1 MSKFV
6 SFLKLIRLQNLFI
19 LFLAQVILYYFIY
32 ENFGD
37 IKLYLLLIITFLITA
52 AGYIINDIF
61 DIKADK
67 INKEEVIIGI
77 QIPARQA
84 IFWYYFFNSISLLLA
99 LVLLYISK
107 NILLFLILLLG
118 IFVLRWYSK
127 TYKHKFLI
135 GNLMVSVLTS
145 LSIFNIY
152 LISPSSIHDL
162 VLIINKTFSDF
173 SIASIDWVGP
183 PLFIILIYCYF
194 AFFLTFCREI
204 VKDLEDKE
212 GDKIMNSS
220 NITFKISKKKIK
232 GILIIL
238 LLFVLIPFVYALKVD
253 IEYFLRY
260 NFLNQSTFISSLII
274 NLLVCFTIY
283 NILKS
288 TVKKDY
294 TFISRMLKIIMFVG
308 ILTVPF
314 YI

>member
-1 MSKFV
+1 MMSKFV
-6 SFLKLIRLQNLFI
+6 SFLKLIRVQNLFI
-19 LFLAQVILYYFIY
+19 LFLTQVILYYFTY

-37 IKLYLLLIITFLITA
+37 IKLYILLIITFLITA

-61 DIKADK
+61 DIEADK

-77 QIPARQA
+77 QIPSRKA
-84 IFWYYFFNSISLLLA
+84 IFWYYLFNSIALLLS

-152 LISPSSIHDL
+152 LIFPSTSHEL
-162 VLIINKTFSDF
+162 V
-173 SIASIDWVGP
+173 P

-238 LLFVLIPFVYALKVD
+238 LLFVLIPFFYALKVD
-253 IEYFLRY
+253 VEYFLRY
-260 NFLNQSTFISSLII
+260 NSWSLSTFISSLII
-274 NLLVCFTIY
+274 NLLVCFTMY

-294 TFISRMLKIIMFVG
+294 TFISRMLKIIMIIG

>member
-1 MSKFV
+1 MMSKFV
-6 SFLKLIRLQNLFI
+6 SFLKLIRVQNLFI
-19 LFLAQVILYYFIY
+19 LLLAQVILYYFTY

-61 DIKADK
+61 DIEADK

-77 QIPARQA
+77 QIPSRQA
-84 IFWYYFFNSISLLLA
+84 IFWYYFFNSIALLLS

-152 LISPSSIHDL
+152 LIFPSTSHEL
-162 VLIINKTFSDF
+162 V
-173 SIASIDWVGP
+173 P

-220 NITFKISKKKIK
+220 NITFKISNKKIK

-253 IEYFLRY
+253 VEYFLRY
-260 NFLNQSTFISSLII
+260 NSLSLSTFISSLII
-274 NLLVCFTIY
+274 NLLVCFTMY
-283 NILKS
+283 NIIKS

-294 TFISRMLKIIMFVG
+294 TFISRMLKIIMLVG

>member
-1 MSKFV
+1 MSKFA
-6 SFLKLIRLQNLFI
+6 SFLKLIRVQNLFI
-19 LFLAQVILYYFIY
+19 LFLAQVILYYFTY

-61 DIKADK
+61 DIESDK
-67 INKEEVIIGI
+67 INKEEVIIGV

-84 IFWYYFFNSISLLLA
+84 IFWYYFFNSIALLLS

-152 LISPSSIHDL
+152 LIFPSTSHEL
-162 VLIINKTFSDF
+162 V
-173 SIASIDWVGP
+173 P

-212 GDKIMNSS
+212 GDRIMNSS

-238 LLFVLIPFVYALKVD
+238 LLFILIPFVYALKVD
-253 IEYFLRY
+253 VEYFSRY
-260 NFLNQSTFISSLII
+260 NFLSQSTFISSLII
-274 NLLVCFTIY
+274 NLLVCFTMY

-294 TFISRMLKIIMFVG
+294 TFISRMLKIIMIVG